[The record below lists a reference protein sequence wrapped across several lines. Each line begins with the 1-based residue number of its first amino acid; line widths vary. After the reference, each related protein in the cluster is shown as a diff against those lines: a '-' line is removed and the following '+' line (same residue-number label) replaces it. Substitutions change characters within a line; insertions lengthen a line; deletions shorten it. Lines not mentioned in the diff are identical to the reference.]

1 MKIENEGIRAM
12 LDPNY
17 QLEPNQSNKKSKIKT
32 FSLTAADLEIIES
45 VKSDLA
51 KKMIHVSESEIIRV
65 ALKSVSKLTNDQFLS
80 QYKEL
85 QRRPVGRPSGR

>member
-12 LDPNY
+12 LDPSY
-17 QLEPNQSNKKSKIKT
+17 HLEPDQSNKKSKIKT
-32 FSLTAADLEIIES
+32 FSLTATDIEIIES

-65 ALKSVSKLTNDQFLS
+65 ALKTVSKLTNDQFLS

-85 QRRPVGRPSGR
+85 QRRPVGRPSGS